1 MSSFSIPLSGLNATQ
16 QALNVISNN
25 LANLNTTGFKDQTA
39 NFQDLFYQNFGTTG
53 AGNPVQ
59 VGAGAKMASISSNF
73 TNGSLLNTGVPSD
86 AAITGNGFFI
96 VQDVNGTV
104 DYTRAG
110 NFGVNAAGQLVTV
123 SGQTVMGYPAA
134 LGVVNRGA
142 PLAPLQVG
150 QSAISPPAATTTLS
164 QQTNLD
170 ASAPVGS
177 TYSAPLTVYDSLG
190 SPHVLSFNYTSTG
203 PGAWDYQITLP
214 AADTGGSGAPT
225 VIASGSLTFDSGGN
239 LTSPSGSITGIAV
252 TGLADGAADMSL
264 TWNLTGPNGI
274 SLLTQVDAP
283 SATTSTQQN
292 GYGSGTL
299 QSYTIESDGTIEG
312 QFSNGQVQALG
323 QVALASFANPQGMQ
337 LTGGDSYAPTLASGS
352 AVIGVPNS
360 GVLGTLTG
368 GALESSNVNI
378 SAEFTNLIVV
388 ERAFQ
393 ADARM
398 ITTLDT
404 VTNQTINLQA
414 SPGN

>member
-1 MSSFSIPLSGLNATQ
+1 MSSFSIPLSGLDATQ

-53 AGNPVQ
+53 AGDPVQ
-59 VGAGAKMASISSNF
+59 VGAGAKMGSISSNF

-86 AAITGNGFFI
+86 VAITGNGFFI
-96 VQDVNGTV
+96 VQDANGTV

-134 LGVVNRGA
+134 LGVVDRSA

-150 QSAISPPAATTTLS
+150 QSAISPPAATSTMS

-203 PGAWDYQITLP
+203 PGAWNYQITLP

-225 VIASGSLTFDSGGN
+225 VIASGALTFDANGN
-239 LTSPSGSITGIAV
+239 LTSPTGSIGGINV
-252 TGLADGAADMSL
+252 TGLADGAADMNL
-264 TWNLTGPNGI
+264 TWNLTGPNNI

-283 SATTSTQQN
+283 SATTATQQN

-299 QSYTIESDGTIEG
+299 QSYTVESDGTIEG

-404 VTNQTINLQA
+404 VTNATINLQA
-414 SPGN
+414 APGN

>member
-1 MSSFSIPLSGLNATQ
+1 MSSFSIPLSGLDATQ

-53 AGNPVQ
+53 AGDPIQ
-59 VGAGAKMASISSNF
+59 VGAGSEVGSISSNF
-73 TNGSLLNTGVPSD
+73 TNGSLNSTGVPSD
-86 AAITGNGFFI
+86 VAITGNGFFI
-96 VQDVNGTV
+96 VQDANGTV

-110 NFGVNAAGQLVTV
+110 NFGVNAQGQLVTD

-134 LGVVNRGA
+134 LGVVNSSA

-150 QSAISPPAATTTLS
+150 QSAISPPAATTTMD

-170 ASAPVGS
+170 ASAAVGS
-177 TYSAPLTVYDSLG
+177 TYSAPMTVYDSLG
-190 SPHVLSFNYTSTG
+190 SPHVLSFNYTNTG
-203 PGAWDYQITLP
+203 PGAWNYQITIP
-214 AADTGGSGAPT
+214 AADTGGTGAPT
-225 VIASGSLTFDSGGN
+225 VVASGALTFDQNGN
-239 LTSPSGSITGIAV
+239 LTSPTGSVTGINV
-252 TGLADGAADMSL
+252 TGLADGAADLNL
-264 TWNLTGPNGI
+264 TWNLTGPNGS

-299 QSYTIESDGTIEG
+299 QNYTVESDGTIEG

-323 QVALASFANPQGMQ
+323 QIALASFANPQGMQ

-352 AVIGVPNS
+352 AVVGVPNS

-404 VTNQTINLQA
+404 VTSATINLQA
-414 SPGN
+414 TPGN

>member
-1 MSSFSIPLSGLNATQ
+1 MSSFSIPLSGLDATQ

-53 AGNPVQ
+53 AGDPIQ
-59 VGAGAKMASISSNF
+59 VGAGSEVAAISSNF
-73 TNGSLLNTGVPSD
+73 TNGSLNSTGVPSD
-86 AAITGNGFFI
+86 VAITGNGFFI
-96 VQDVNGTV
+96 VQDPNGTV
-104 DYTRAG
+104 EYTRAG
-110 NFGVNAAGQLVTV
+110 DFGVNSTGQLVTV
-123 SGQTVMGYPAA
+123 SGQTVMGYPAVA
-134 LGVVNRGA
+134 GVVNQSA
-142 PLAPLQVG
+142 TLTPLQIG
-150 QSAISPPAATTTLS
+150 QSAISPPAATTTMQ

-177 TYSAPLTVYDSLG
+177 TYSSPLTVYDSLG
-190 SPHVLSFNYTSTG
+190 APHVLSFNYTSTG
-203 PGAWDYQITLP
+203 PGAWNYQITLP
-214 AADTGGSGAPT
+214 AADTGGSGNPT
-225 VIASGSLTFDSGGN
+225 VIASGTLTFDANGN
-239 LTSPSGSITGIAV
+239 LTSPSGSVTGINV
-252 TGLADGAADMSL
+252 TGLADGAASMNL
-264 TWNLTGPNGI
+264 TWNLTGSSGN

-283 SATTSTQQN
+283 SATTSTDQN

-299 QSYTIESDGTIEG
+299 QSYTVESDGTIEG

-323 QVALASFANPQGMQ
+323 QVALANFANPQGMQ
-337 LTGGDSYAPTLASGS
+337 LTGGSSYAPTLASGG

-360 GVLGTLTG
+360 GTLGTLTG

-404 VTNQTINLQA
+404 VTSTTINLQA
-414 SPGN
+414 TPGN

>member
-1 MSSFSIPLSGLNATQ
+1 MSSFSIPLSGLDATQ

-25 LANLNTTGFKDQTA
+25 LANLNTTGFKGQTA

-53 AGNPVQ
+53 AGNPIQ
-59 VGAGAKMASISSNF
+59 VGAGSKMGSISSNF

-86 AAITGNGFFI
+86 VAITGNGFFI
-96 VQDVNGTV
+96 VQDANGTV

-134 LGVVNRGA
+134 LGVVNRSA
-142 PLAPLQVG
+142 TLAPLVVG
-150 QSAISPPAATTTLS
+150 QSAISPPAATANMS

-177 TYSAPLTVYDSLG
+177 TYAAPLTVYDSLG
-190 SPHVLSFNYTSTG
+190 SPHVLTFNYTSTG

-225 VIASGSLTFDSGGN
+225 VIASGSLTFDSSGN
-239 LTSPSGSITGIAV
+239 LTSPSGSVSGITV
-252 TGLADGAADMSL
+252 TGLADGAANMNL
-264 TWNLTGPNGI
+264 TWNLTGPNNS

-283 SATTSTQQN
+283 SATTATQQD
-292 GYGSGTL
+292 GYSSGTL
-299 QSYTIESDGTIEG
+299 QSYTVEADGTIEG

-323 QVALASFANPQGMQ
+323 QIALASFANPQGMQ

-352 AVIGVPNS
+352 AVVGVPNS
-360 GVLGTLTG
+360 GVLGTMTG
-368 GALESSNVNI
+368 GALESSNVDI

-404 VTNQTINLQA
+404 VTSQTINLQA
-414 SPGN
+414 APGN

>member
-1 MSSFSIPLSGLNATQ
+1 MSSFSIPLSGLDATQ

-53 AGNPVQ
+53 AGNPIQ
-59 VGAGAKMASISSNF
+59 VGAGSEVGAISSNF
-73 TNGSLLNTGVPSD
+73 TNGSLNSTGVPSD
-86 AAITGNGFFI
+86 VAITGNGFFI
-96 VQDVNGTV
+96 VQDPNGTV
-104 DYTRAG
+104 QYTRAG
-110 NFGVNAAGQLVTV
+110 DFGVNASGQLVTV
-123 SGQTVMGYPAA
+123 GGQLVMGYPAVA
-134 LGVVNRGA
+134 GVVNQSST
-142 PLAPLQVG
+142 LAPLQVG
-150 QSAISPPAATTTLS
+150 QSAISPPATTTTMQ

-170 ASAPVGS
+170 ASSPVGA
-177 TYSAPLTVYDSLG
+177 TYSSPLTVYDSLG
-190 SPHVLSFNYTSTG
+190 APHVLSFNYTSTG
-203 PGAWDYQITLP
+203 PGAWNYQITLP
-214 AADTGGSGAPT
+214 AADTGGSGNPT
-225 VIASGSLTFDSGGN
+225 VISSGALTFDSNGN
-239 LTSPSGSITGIAV
+239 LTSPVGSVTGIAIS
-252 TGLADGAADMSL
+252 GLADGAANMSL
-264 TWNLTGPNGI
+264 TWNLTGTSGN

-283 SATTSTQQN
+283 SATTSTNQN

-299 QSYTIESDGTIEG
+299 QSYTVESDGVIEG

-323 QVALASFANPQGMQ
+323 QFALANFANPQGMQ
-337 LTGGDSYAPTLASGS
+337 LTGGDSYAPTLASGG

-360 GVLGTLTG
+360 GTMGTLTG

-404 VTNQTINLQA
+404 VTSTTINLQA
-414 SPGN
+414 TPGN

>member
-1 MSSFSIPLSGLNATQ
+1 MSSFSIPLSGLDATQ

-53 AGNPVQ
+53 AGNPIQ
-59 VGAGAKMASISSNF
+59 VGAGSEVGSISSNF
-73 TNGSLLNTGVPSD
+73 TNGSLNSTGIPSD
-86 AAITGNGFFI
+86 VAITGNGFFI
-96 VQDVNGTV
+96 VQAPNGTV

-134 LGVVNRGA
+134 LGVVDRSA

-150 QSAISPPAATTTLS
+150 QSAISPPAATTTMD

-170 ASAPVGS
+170 ASAAVGS

-190 SPHVLSFNYTSTG
+190 APHVLSFNYTNTG

-214 AADTGGSGAPT
+214 AADTGGSGSPT
-225 VIASGSLTFDSGGN
+225 VIASGSLTFDANGN
-239 LTSPSGSITGIAV
+239 LTSPTGSIPGIAV
-252 TGLADGAADMSL
+252 TGLADGAADMNL
-264 TWNLTGPNGI
+264 TWNLTGPNGS

-299 QSYTIESDGTIEG
+299 QSYTVESDGTIEG

-323 QVALASFANPQGMQ
+323 QIALASFANPQGMQ

-352 AVIGVPNS
+352 AVLGVPNS

-404 VTNQTINLQA
+404 VTNATINLQA
-414 SPGN
+414 APGN

>member
-1 MSSFSIPLSGLNATQ
+1 MSSFSIPLSGLDATQ

-53 AGNPVQ
+53 AGDPIQ
-59 VGAGAKMASISSNF
+59 VGAGSEIAAISSNF
-73 TNGSLLNTGVPSD
+73 TNGSLNSTGVPSD
-86 AAITGNGFFI
+86 VAITGNGFFI
-96 VQDVNGTV
+96 VQDPNGTV
-104 DYTRAG
+104 EYTRSG
-110 NFGVNAAGQLVTV
+110 DFGVNSQGQLVTV
-123 SGQTVMGYPAA
+123 SGQTVMGYPAVA
-134 LGVVNRGA
+134 GVVNQSA

-150 QSAISPPAATTTLS
+150 QSAISPPAASTTMQ

-170 ASAPVGS
+170 ASAQVGDS
-177 TYSAPLTVYDSLG
+177 FSSPLTVYDSLG
-190 SPHVLSFNYTSTG
+190 TPHVLSFTYANTG
-203 PGAWDYQITLP
+203 PGAWTYQITLP
-214 AADTGGSGAPT
+214 AADTGGTGNPT
-225 VIASGSLTFDSGGN
+225 VIASGNLTFDSNGN
-239 LTSPSGSITGIAV
+239 LTSPSGSVTGINI
-252 TGLADGAADMSL
+252 TGLADGAATMNL
-264 TWNLTGPNGI
+264 TWNLTGNGGS

-299 QSYTIESDGTIEG
+299 QSYTVASDGTIEG

-323 QVALASFANPQGMQ
+323 QIALANFANPQGMQ
-337 LTGGDSYAPTLASGS
+337 LTGGDSYAPTLASGG
-352 AVIGVPNS
+352 AVIGAPNT
-360 GVLGTLTG
+360 GTLGTLTG

-378 SAEFTNLIVV
+378 SSEFTNLIVV

-404 VTNQTINLQA
+404 VTSTTINLQA
-414 SPGN
+414 TPGN

>member
-1 MSSFSIPLSGLNATQ
+1 MSSFSIPLSGLDATQ

-25 LANLNTTGFKDQTA
+25 LANLNTTGFKGQTA

-53 AGNPVQ
+53 AGNPIQ
-59 VGAGAKMASISSNF
+59 VGAGSKMGSISSNF

-86 AAITGNGFFI
+86 VAITGNGFFI
-96 VQDVNGTV
+96 VQDANGTV

-134 LGVVNRGA
+134 LGVVNRSA
-142 PLAPLQVG
+142 TLAPLVVG
-150 QSAISPPAATTTLS
+150 QSAISPPAATATMS

-177 TYSAPLTVYDSLG
+177 TYAAPLTVYDSLG
-190 SPHVLSFNYTSTG
+190 SPHVLTFNYTSTG

-214 AADTGGSGAPT
+214 AADTGGTGAPT
-225 VIASGSLTFDSGGN
+225 VIASGSLTFDSSGN
-239 LTSPSGSITGIAV
+239 LTSPSGSVTGINV
-252 TGLADGAADMSL
+252 TGLADGAADMNL
-264 TWNLTGPNGI
+264 TWNLTGPNNS

-283 SATTSTQQN
+283 SATTATQQD
-292 GYGSGTL
+292 GYSSGTL
-299 QSYTIESDGTIEG
+299 QSYTVEADGTIEG

-323 QVALASFANPQGMQ
+323 QIALASFANPQGMQ

-352 AVIGVPNS
+352 AVVGVPNS
-360 GVLGTLTG
+360 GVLGTMTG

-404 VTNQTINLQA
+404 VTSQTINLQA
-414 SPGN
+414 APGN

>member
-1 MSSFSIPLSGLNATQ
+1 MSSFSIPLSGLDATQ

-53 AGNPVQ
+53 AGNPIQ
-59 VGAGAKMASISSNF
+59 VGAGSEIGSISANF
-73 TNGSLLNTGVPSD
+73 TNGSLNSTGVPSD
-86 AAITGNGFFI
+86 VAITGNGFFI
-96 VQDVNGTV
+96 VQDPNGTV
-104 DYTRAG
+104 EYTRAG
-110 NFGVNAAGQLVTV
+110 DFGVNAAGQLMTV
-123 SGQTVMGYPAA
+123 GGQTVMGYPAVA
-134 LGVVNRGA
+134 GVVNQSA
-142 PLAPLQVG
+142 SLAPLQVG
-150 QSAISPPAATTTLS
+150 QSAISPPAASTTMQ

-170 ASAPVGS
+170 ASAPVGT
-177 TYSAPLTVYDSLG
+177 TYSSPLTVYDSLG
-190 SPHVLSFNYTSTG
+190 TPHVLSFSYTNTG
-203 PGAWDYQITLP
+203 PGAWNYQITLP
-214 AADTGGSGAPT
+214 AADTGGSGNPT
-225 VIASGSLTFDSGGN
+225 VISSGAMTFDSNGN
-239 LTSPSGSITGIAV
+239 LTSPVGSVTGITVA
-252 TGLADGAADMSL
+252 GLADGAATMNL
-264 TWNLTGPNGI
+264 TWNLTGSNGG

-299 QSYTIESDGTIEG
+299 QSYTVQSDGVIEG

-323 QVALASFANPQGMQ
+323 QVALANFANPQGMQ
-337 LTGGDSYAPTLASGS
+337 LTGGSSYAPTLASGG
-352 AVIGVPNS
+352 AVIGVPQS
-360 GVLGTLTG
+360 GTMGTLTG

-404 VTNQTINLQA
+404 VTSTTINLQA
-414 SPGN
+414 TPGN

>member
-1 MSSFSIPLSGLNATQ
+1 MSSFSIPLSGLDATQ

-25 LANLNTTGFKDQTA
+25 LANLNTTGFKGQTA

-53 AGNPVQ
+53 AGNPIQ
-59 VGAGAKMASISSNF
+59 VGAGSRLGSISSNF

-86 AAITGNGFFI
+86 VAITGNGFFI
-96 VQDVNGTV
+96 VQDANGTV

-134 LGVVNRGA
+134 LGVVNRSA
-142 PLAPLQVG
+142 PLAPLVVG
-150 QSAISPPAATTTLS
+150 QSAISPPAATATMS

-203 PGAWDYQITLP
+203 PGAWNYQITLP
-214 AADTGGSGAPT
+214 AADTGGTGNPTVVASGA
-225 VIASGSLTFDSGGN
+225 LTFDSNGN
-239 LTSPSGSITGIAV
+239 LTSPVGSVTGITV
-252 TGLADGAADMSL
+252 SGLADGAATMNL
-264 TWNLTGPNGI
+264 TWNLTAPDGS

-283 SATTSTQQN
+283 SATTATQQN

-299 QSYTIESDGTIEG
+299 QSYTVESDGTIEG

-323 QVALASFANPQGMQ
+323 QIALASFANPQGMQ

-404 VTNQTINLQA
+404 VTNATINLQA
-414 SPGN
+414 APGN